1 MHNTWKRELFSIPYI
16 CSLKIVSI
24 AKNCTGI
31 ETASK
36 VEVLFANFLPHIEK
50 VNEIC
55 KTAQYNKKACE
66 AIYREVIDEVHQY
79 EFNDIEEIDKGGFGI
94 IKSALTND
102 GIESCT

>member
-66 AIYREVIDEVHQY
+66 AIYRD